1 MDTAGT
7 ELADRVRALLADEP
21 TLEEKRMFGSRVFM
35 VNDRILVGA
44 RRGGVLLVR
53 LSDEHGEEL
62 VTRPEARVAVM
73 GARSMGTRWLDVD
86 TTGFGDAELM
96 FWIDAAR
103 EDNAA
108 PSRGPDGSDDGDR

>member
-1 MDTAGT
+1 MDEAGT

-73 GARSMGTRWLDVD
+73 GARSMGTRWLDV
-86 TTGFGDAELM
+86 

-108 PSRGPDGSDDGDR
+108 PSRGPDGSDDGEG